1 MTKKLVEAVKA
12 FAYSNYNKD
21 GWDILIECYSDD
33 DIAELIG
40 NRKTIDSAIKAC
52 RKDVK
57 ERDSWRKE
65 IEATAF

>member
-1 MTKKLVEAVKA
+1 MKNLIEAVKSHA
-12 FAYSNYNKD
+12 IENYAKD
-21 GWDILIECYSDD
+21 GWDILVECYSDD

-40 NRKTIDSAIKAC
+40 KKNTIDSAIKEC

-57 ERDSWRKE
+57 QRDGWRKE

>member
-1 MTKKLVEAVKA
+1 MKNLIDAVKA
-12 FAYSNYNKD
+12 FACSNYEKD
-21 GWDILIECYSDD
+21 GWDILVECYSDD

-65 IEATAF
+65 IEATVF

>member
-1 MTKKLVEAVKA
+1 MENLVSAVKD
-12 FAYSNYNKD
+12 FANINYNKD
-21 GWDILIECYSDD
+21 GWDILVECYSDD

-40 NRKTIDSAIKAC
+40 NRKTIDSAIKVC

-57 ERDSWRKE
+57 ERDGYRKE